1 MRVDGMA
8 RRRKG
13 GPAGTFLAL
22 ALLAGCSTTE
32 TPTDQQPVACPDTL
46 AFVKPHLVT
55 PYDQLA
61 TFIGPDELEATF
73 NRPVEEMIANS
84 GGIDPA
90 ILAGQGYVKEY
101 QDILAHE
108 QQTRE
113 EYRGLGK
120 DDAWIDLYLSS
131 VADGVTINQGFVDA
145 VTCRKNQLQQS

>member
-1 MRVDGMA
+1 MA
-8 RRRKG
+8 
-13 GPAGTFLAL
+13 ALLAL
-22 ALLAGCSTTE
+22 GLLAGCATTD
-32 TPTDQQPVACPDTL
+32 TPEQPVACPDTL
-46 AFVKPHLVT
+46 AFVKPYLVT

-61 TFIGPDELEATF
+61 GFIGPQELEATF

-108 QQTRE
+108 QETRG
-113 EYRGLGK
+113 EYRQLGK

-131 VADGVTINQGFVDA
+131 VADGVTINQGFVEA
-145 VTCRKNQLQQS
+145 VMCRKQQLQQS